1 MACEDEYLP
10 GRQQSVDEE
19 GDERRL
25 LYVSL
30 MRARERLFITYAHCR
45 IGQQQHTGRD
55 SGKQKR
61 TLTRYL
67 RNAPIHATPGA
78 KFFET
83 PPCFSTIVRIVHLT
97 EHIERSFL

>member
-1 MACEDEYLP
+1 M
-10 GRQQSVDEE
+10 QSAEE

-30 MRARERLFITYAHCR
+30 TRARERLFVTYAQR
-45 IGQQQHTGRD
+45 RTGQQQHTGRD

-67 RNAPIHATPGA
+67 RNAPIHAVAGA

-83 PPCFSTIVRIVHLT
+83 LGK
-97 EHIERSFL
+97 E